1 MATDQSSLA
10 WYMTQNPGRFK
21 DAGYGWNPQTYACAV
36 KRGDQDWLNFVN
48 TALHEAMTGV
58 EFDAYA
64 KSFKTWFGRT
74 CRRRRS
80 ASRSNTADP
89 RPRRPSPPPPSLR
102 ERRMDYTLNFGAVWR
117 NFEYLMSGL
126 ALSLGLA
133 AVSILIGAA
142 IGLALAFS
150 LTSKRL
156 ALSAP
161 ARLYVTLL
169 RNLPILV
176 LVLFAYFA
184 LPQLVRIDK
193 IKSFMLVLSLYSGAY
208 LAEVFRAGL
217 LSIPRGLT
225 EAGLAIG
232 LTPTQIRATIIAPLM
247 LRNVLPSLSSTIISL
262 FRTPRWRPSSPCPN

>member
-1 MATDQSSLA
+1 
-10 WYMTQNPGRFK
+10 
-21 DAGYGWNPQTYACAV
+21 
-36 KRGDQDWLNFVN
+36 
-48 TALHEAMTGV
+48 
-58 EFDAYA
+58 
-64 KSFKTWFGRT
+64 
-74 CRRRRS
+74 
-80 ASRSNTADP
+80 
-89 RPRRPSPPPPSLR
+89 
-102 ERRMDYTLNFGAVWR
+102 MDYTLNFGAVWR

-142 IGLALAFS
+142 IGLALAFA
-150 LTSKRL
+150 LTSRRL
-156 ALSAP
+156 TLSAP

-184 LPQLVRIDK
+184 LPQLGVRIDK

-232 LTPTQIRATIIAPLM
+232 LTPTQIRATIITPLM

-262 FRTPRWRPSSPCPN
+262 FKDTSLAAVIAVPELTFAARKINVESFRVIETWIVTSALYVACCFLIAAALRLIERRLALPR